1 MSDPIRVWLHKVDG
15 ITSLAAYRYADK
27 LPDDLVADL
36 KTISIEARRFAQTG
50 MLVAG
55 DPTPPRY
62 DWLMCPLHQT
72 WMTPP
77 DAAHEHHPEFDG
89 NGCHLVNPWRVLEF
103 MNAWLLKEG
112 MSGDD

>member
-50 MLVAG
+50 MLVAMIDNTLTVYEKC
-55 DPTPPRY
+55 DP
-62 DWLMCPLHQT
+62 
-72 WMTPP
+72 
-77 DAAHEHHPEFDG
+77 E
-89 NGCHLVNPWRVLEF
+89 
-103 MNAWLLKEG
+103 
-112 MSGDD
+112 